1 MIHVSTLTL
10 LDELGMERREKRKS
24 TKTQTNMED
33 VDFTFWNEK
42 ITKPPQMY
50 VMYSIGIDF
59 HSQMMMILFNI

>member
-1 MIHVSTLTL
+1 MNW
-10 LDELGMERREKRKS
+10 EWKEEKKEIYKRS
-24 TKTQTNMED
+24 QTNMED

-59 HSQMMMILFNI
+59 HSQMIMKFSNI

>member
-1 MIHVSTLTL
+1 
-10 LDELGMERREKRKS
+10 
-24 TKTQTNMED
+24 MED

-59 HSQMMMILFNI
+59 HSQMMMKFFNI